1 LQWQAKE
8 RNDMSMRIQSIVR
21 PGLILA
27 GSLLALAG
35 CATLEREGVLAQ
47 EGGGAVIVRN
57 GAPLVVSLSP
67 DPSVG
72 YGWILKTTGPGLA
85 VIGGPDVTTNPKPPS
100 IMGVPDA
107 TTFRFRANAPGTTV
121 VEFAW
126 VAPPGQS
133 VASERT
139 VRYDV
144 TVTPSSFFG
153 IL

>member
-1 LQWQAKE
+1 
-8 RNDMSMRIQSIVR
+8 MGMRMDSIVR
-21 PGLILA
+21 RGAILA
-27 GSLLALAG
+27 SVMLAVAG
-35 CATLEREGVLAQ
+35 CATLGREVVLAQ
-47 EGGGAVIVRN
+47 EGGGAVTVRN

-67 DPSVG
+67 DPTVG
-72 YGWILKTTGPGLA
+72 YGWILKNAGPGLA

-107 TTFRFRANAPGTTV
+107 TTFRFRATAPGTTV

-144 TVTPSSFFG
+144 TVTPSGLFG
-153 IL
+153 IR

>member
-1 LQWQAKE
+1 
-8 RNDMSMRIQSIVR
+8 MSMRIDSIVR

-27 GSLLALAG
+27 GMLLAVSG
-35 CATLEREGVLAQ
+35 CATLVREGALAQ
-47 EGGGAVIVRN
+47 EGGGAVTVRN

-72 YGWILKTTGPGLA
+72 YGWILKTTGPGLT
-85 VIGGPDVTTNPKPPS
+85 VIGGPDITTNPKPPS

-107 TTFRFRANAPGTTV
+107 TTFRFRAKAPGTTV
-121 VEFAW
+121 IEFAW

-133 VASERT
+133 TATERT

-144 TVTPSSFFG
+144 TVTPIGPFG

>member
-1 LQWQAKE
+1 
-8 RNDMSMRIQSIVR
+8 MSMRMDSIAG
-21 PGLILA
+21 PFLIFA
-27 GSLLALAG
+27 GALAAVTG

-47 EGGGAVIVRN
+47 VGGGAVTVRN

-67 DPSVG
+67 DPAAG
-72 YGWILKTTGPGLA
+72 YGWILKSAGPGLA

-144 TVTPSSFFG
+144 TVTPSGLFG

>member
-1 LQWQAKE
+1 
-8 RNDMSMRIQSIVR
+8 MSIRTNRTIR
-21 PGLILA
+21 HTLA
-27 GSLLALAG
+27 GTAALALLAG
-35 CATLEREGVLAQ
+35 CATLVREGVVAP
-47 EGGGAVIVRN
+47 ESGGAVIVRD
-57 GAPLVVSLSP
+57 GAPLVVSLTP
-67 DPSVG
+67 DPTEG
-72 YGWILKTTGPGLA
+72 YGWVLKSTGPGLA

-107 TTFRFRANAPGTTV
+107 TTFRFRANAPGTSV

-144 TVTPSSFFG
+144 TITPSGLFG

>member
-1 LQWQAKE
+1 
-8 RNDMSMRIQSIVR
+8 MSTRIDSIFR
-21 PGLILA
+21 LGLILA
-27 GSLLALAG
+27 GMVLALSG
-35 CATLEREGVLAQ
+35 CATLEREGVLAP

-67 DPSVG
+67 DPAVG
-72 YGWILKTTGPGLA
+72 YGWILKSTGPGLV

-100 IMGVPDA
+100 IRGVPDA
-107 TTFRFRANAPGTTV
+107 TTFRFRASAPGSTV

-144 TVTPSSFFG
+144 TVTPSGLFG

>member
-1 LQWQAKE
+1 
-8 RNDMSMRIQSIVR
+8 MSKSIDSIVR
-21 PGLILA
+21 HGLILA
-27 GSLLALAG
+27 GAVLVVGG
-35 CATLEREGVLAQ
+35 CATLEREGIPAQ
-47 EGGGAVIVRN
+47 EGGGAVTVRN

-67 DPSVG
+67 DPSFG
-72 YGWILKTTGPGLA
+72 YGWVLKTAGPGLA

-144 TVTPSSFFG
+144 TITPAGLFG

>member
-1 LQWQAKE
+1 
-8 RNDMSMRIQSIVR
+8 MSMRIESIFR
-21 PGLILA
+21 RGLILA
-27 GSLLALAG
+27 GVLLTVSG
-35 CATLEREGVLAQ
+35 CATLVREGVMAP

-67 DPSVG
+67 DPTVG

-85 VIGGPDVTTNPKPPS
+85 VIGGPDVTTNPRPPS
-100 IMGVPDA
+100 ITGVPDA
-107 TTFRFRANAPGTTV
+107 TTFRFRANVPGTTV

-139 VRYDV
+139 LRYDV
-144 TVTPSSFFG
+144 TITPSGLFG

>member
-1 LQWQAKE
+1 MNG
-8 RNDMSMRIQSIVR
+8 RNDCNVGQA
-21 PGLILA
+21 LILV
-27 GSLLALAG
+27 GLLLAVGG
-35 CATLEREGVLAQ
+35 CATLEREGALAQ
-47 EGGGAVIVRN
+47 EGGGAVTVRE

-72 YGWILKTTGPGLA
+72 YGWILKSVGPGVA

-107 TTFRFRANAPGTTV
+107 TTFRFRAKAPGTTV
-121 VEFAW
+121 IEFAW

-133 VASERT
+133 TATERT

-144 TVTPSSFFG
+144 TVTPIGPFG

>member
-1 LQWQAKE
+1 MTNRSNSTW
-8 RNDMSMRIQSIVR
+8 RN
-21 PGLILA
+21 GLIVA
-27 GSLLALAG
+27 GTLFLVSA
-35 CATLEREGVLAQ
+35 CATLEREGVLASP
-47 EGGGAVIVRN
+47 EGGAVTVRN

-67 DPSVG
+67 DPAVG
-72 YGWILKTTGPGLA
+72 YGWILKQAGPGLT
-85 VIGGPDVTTNPKPPS
+85 VTGGPDVTTNPKPPS
-100 IMGVPDA
+100 IMGVPEA
-107 TTFRFRANAPGTTV
+107 TTFRFRATAPGTTTI
-121 VEFAW
+121 EFAW

>member
-1 LQWQAKE
+1 
-8 RNDMSMRIQSIVR
+8 MSKRIDSIAR
-21 PGLILA
+21 QRLILA
-27 GSLLALAG
+27 GALLAASG

-47 EGGGAVIVRN
+47 EGGGAVTVRN

-67 DPSVG
+67 DPAAG
-72 YGWILKTTGPGLA
+72 YGWILKTAGPGLA

-107 TTFRFRANAPGTTV
+107 TTFRFRANTPGTTV

-133 VASERT
+133 VAAERT

-144 TVTPSSFFG
+144 TVTPSGLFG